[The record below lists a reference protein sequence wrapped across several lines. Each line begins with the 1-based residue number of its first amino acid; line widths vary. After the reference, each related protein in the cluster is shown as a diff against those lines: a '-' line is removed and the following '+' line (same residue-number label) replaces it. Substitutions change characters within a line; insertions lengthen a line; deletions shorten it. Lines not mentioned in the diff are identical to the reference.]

1 MNVAVM
7 YSGGKDSN
15 YAVQYALEKGWNVRY
30 LLSVKPTRTDCYL
43 FHFATVEHTPLQAE
57 ALGLKHYLL
66 GCDVADPK
74 KEAAIVEKF
83 VAEKQKAGAEKVD
96 AVLLGGT
103 GLQATQ
109 IRSLQ
114 DALRPYGIDVFAAH
128 SGMDHLDVLKQMVNS
143 GYEIMI
149 TQVAAEGL
157 PQWLGEH
164 ITKDNIWKLE
174 ADSVKYGFHVG
185 GEGGSYDSLVLD
197 APMFKK
203 KIVFAEN
210 ETEKVMEDD
219 YSGHVVVK
227 KLRLVRKGKVVAAS
241 PIAAKSLLIQSLSS

>member
-15 YAVQYALEKGWNVRY
+15 YAVQYALEKGWKVRY

-66 GCDVADPK
+66 SCDVADPK

-83 VAEKQKAGAEKVD
+83 VAEKQKTRAEKVD

-109 IRSLQ
+109 IRSIQ
-114 DALRPYGIDVFAAH
+114 EALMPYGIEVFAAH
-128 SGMDHLDVLKQMVNS
+128 SGEDHETIFRKMLADGFDIIV
-143 GYEIMI
+143 
-149 TQVAAEGL
+149 TQVAAEGA
-157 PQWLGEH
+157 PKWLGRT
-164 ITKDNIWKLE
+164 ITKENFEELKK
-174 ADSVKYGFHVG
+174 DSEKYGFHLGFDG
-185 GEGGSYDSLVLD
+185 GHMDTFVVD
-197 APMFKK
+197 APSFKK
-203 KIVFAEN
+203 RIVIGEAER
-210 ETEKVMEDD
+210 VMEDA
-219 YSGHVVVK
+219 YSGHIVLK
-227 KLRLVRKGKVVAAS
+227 NPKLVQKLKQPSVAA
-241 PIAAKSLLIQSLSS
+241 ATA